1 MEISWKNWFKP
12 IARIFI
18 FPVLLFIK
26 MFKILI
32 DLESPDEEERTFQQ
46 QKRIEDFESLAVRR
60 SSLDQEPV
68 LLENELEQIQL
79 TENSTNDNA
88 CLETAELQRLQTQG
102 KSTNID
108 FQLSTRHL
116 YSGHHWKVY
125 ECSFMKQNCHFQRG
139 LLQYKNATTLL
150 NSSAIHTTH

>member
-1 MEISWKNWFKP
+1 
-12 IARIFI
+12 
-18 FPVLLFIK
+18 

-102 KSTNID
+102 KNTSID
-108 FQLSTRHL
+108 IQSII
-116 YSGHHWKVY
+116 G
-125 ECSFMKQNCHFQRG
+125 
-139 LLQYKNATTLL
+139 
-150 NSSAIHTTH
+150 